1 MKKIIKTLA
10 LLCFAIV
17 ISFTCFACDIYCGKN
32 PNNDSGNYDN
42 GQNEIED
49 VTPTYN
55 SISEATSALSSSLS
69 SEQKN
74 STLPTNY
81 VSNQCEIT
89 SSGNYYFS
97 SSITNAITIA
107 KNAGNVHIW
116 LDNANITAEDD
127 SAISAAKGAY
137 VIITLTGTNSLTTS
151 LRSKNKSK
159 HAVSCKENL
168 TINGSG
174 TLTITSTKSAISCDK
189 AFIGL
194 GGTLVVTAEKHAITA
209 DTVYFNGLTLNAVSC
224 GKDVLH
230 AESDYDQVE
239 TEPEFNFAVGYVYI
253 ESGAINTTTVYGD
266 AIQADSF
273 VYIKDGTF
281 NLNTTPTWNNAYVAV
296 ANQEKGMFDVSTHQK
311 VSRYSVRAGS
321 TYATLEESVKGI
333 KVGEIDYYLSTDTA
347 QENELTVE
355 SDKCS
360 IVIEGGTF
368 NINTVDD
375 SIHANSGSV
384 LIYGGTVNIE
394 TSDDGIHADANLKIS
409 GDADITI
416 SNCYE
421 GIEAET
427 IEIVGGKTTITAL
440 DDGVNTTNSNLTESQ
455 QKQVCQIN
463 ISGGILDVTVST
475 NGDRDGIDSNGG
487 IKITGGIVVARG
499 PNNQNAC
506 PLDADNAVSITG
518 GTVIIGYAPGS
529 SNGGGMGG
537 PGGGRPGMQGSSSF
551 TSTHTQTKSSS
562 KELSSGNHTV
572 VVSDL
577 TVSYYNA
584 YSYSGY
590 ATVYAA
596 ATAVIN

>member
-1 MKKIIKTLA
+1 M
-10 LLCFAIV
+10 
-17 ISFTCFACDIYCGKN
+17 
-32 PNNDSGNYDN
+32 
-42 GQNEIED
+42 
-49 VTPTYN
+49 
-55 SISEATSALSSSLS
+55 
-69 SEQKN
+69 
-74 STLPTNY
+74 
-81 VSNQCEIT
+81 
-89 SSGNYYFS
+89 
-97 SSITNAITIA
+97 
-107 KNAGNVHIW
+107 
-116 LDNANITAEDD
+116 
-127 SAISAAKGAY
+127 
-137 VIITLTGTNSLTTS
+137 
-151 LRSKNKSK
+151 
-159 HAVSCKENL
+159 
-168 TINGSG
+168 
-174 TLTITSTKSAISCDK
+174 
-189 AFIGL
+189 
-194 GGTLVVTAEKHAITA
+194 
-209 DTVYFNGLTLNAVSC
+209 
-224 GKDVLH
+224 H

-311 VSRYSVRAGS
+311 VSRDSVRAGS

-506 PLDADNAVSITG
+506 PLDADNAVSIMG

-596 ATAVIN
+596 ATAVTN